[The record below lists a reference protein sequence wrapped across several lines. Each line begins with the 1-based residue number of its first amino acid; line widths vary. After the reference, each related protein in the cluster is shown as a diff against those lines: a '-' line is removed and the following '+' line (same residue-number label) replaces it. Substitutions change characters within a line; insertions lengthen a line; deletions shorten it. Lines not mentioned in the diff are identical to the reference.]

1 MTVTKERVRI
11 GLREGMLVH
20 CAHVRKSACLAIH
33 VVGAQNCSL
42 GMHGVPLVTLWPLF
56 AHVQRTVS
64 PTTMS
69 TMRGVKVKPCPTET
83 SKIVLVGD
91 ATPLAAFQP
100 F

>member
-1 MTVTKERVRI
+1 MSMTKVRI
-11 GLREGMLVH
+11 RSRLREGMLVH
-20 CAHVRKSACLAIH
+20 CPMFERVPAWQFMLS
-33 VVGAQNCSL
+33 GEQNCSL
-42 GMHGVPLVTLWPLF
+42 GMHGVPLVTLWPLL

-69 TMRGVKVKPCPTET
+69 TVPGVKVKPCPTET

-91 ATPLAAFQP
+91 ATPLTASRP

>member
-1 MTVTKERVRI
+1 MSVTKVRI
-11 GLREGMLVH
+11 RSRLREGMRVH

-33 VVGAQNCSL
+33 VSGEQNCSL
-42 GMHGVPLVTLWPLF
+42 GMHGVPLVTLWPLL

-69 TMRGVKVKPCPTET
+69 TVPGVKVKPCPTET

-91 ATPLAAFQP
+91 AIPLTASRP